1 MSIKNVSE
9 GAPVYI
15 KAINRTAL
23 NDNDR
28 EVLISGCKYL
38 ADTVDELNEKYNTNA
53 YKLKVVF
60 HKDYQSSL
68 EIGITNSIMVLL
80 MEIPITNKKLDD
92 IHIGYI
98 NAIEKQISGNT
109 VISIAKQF
117 GHMVNVELLTLEDHS
132 MLRGICGF
140 NTINMIKLYILST
153 GISWYNSKGFVS
165 ESFDIEKQHNSQVL
179 SLNIVEFLEYHCN
192 RQQPKWATPCN
203 NGKDK
208 FFEFFEK
215 YNKQY
220 PFLKDNGLVLTKSM
234 TVQEVF
240 TRIKEYILRDM
251 PTKRKSLHKMV
262 CDHLDWLFKNI
273 AVVAPDRRPT
283 TDPHNILYNEFLI
296 YNLIDTQP
304 LPQQSVLRISSTRRP
319 TTRKTTSVRRRSTK
333 SSTRK
338 RLTIG

>member
-165 ESFDIEKQHNSQVL
+165 ESFDIEKQHNSQLL
-179 SLNIVEFLEYHCN
+179 SLNIAEFLEYHCN

-203 NGKDK
+203 DGKDK

-304 LPQQSVLRISSTRRP
+304 LPQQSVLRISSSRRP

>member
-1 MSIKNVSE
+1 MSNVKH
-9 GAPVYI
+9 GYI
-15 KAINRTAL
+15 KVIELLRL

-68 EIGITNSIMVLL
+68 EIGITNSIIVLL

-98 NAIEKQISGNT
+98 NAIEKQISGNR

-165 ESFDIEKQHNSQVL
+165 ESFDIEKQHNSQLL
-179 SLNIVEFLEYHCN
+179 SLNIAEFLEYHCN
-192 RQQPKWATPCN
+192 RQQPKWVTPCN
-203 NGKDK
+203 DGKDK

-220 PFLKDNGLVLTKSM
+220 PFLKDNGLVITKSM

-273 AVVAPDRRPT
+273 AVVDPYPRPT
-283 TDPHNILYNEFLI
+283 TNPNNILYNEFLI
-296 YNLIDTQP
+296 YNLFTTPP
-304 LPQQSVLRISSTRRP
+304 LPRQSVLRISSTRRP
-319 TTRKTTSVRRRSTK
+319 TTRKTTSVRRRSSK

-338 RLTIG
+338 RITIE